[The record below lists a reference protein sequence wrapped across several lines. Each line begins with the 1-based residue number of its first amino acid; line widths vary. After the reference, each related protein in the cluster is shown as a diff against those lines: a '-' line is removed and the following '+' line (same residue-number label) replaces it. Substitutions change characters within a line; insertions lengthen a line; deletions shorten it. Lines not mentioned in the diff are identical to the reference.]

1 MRISNS
7 VKIMLAVVLVLL
19 AVRIALPPVMVWYV
33 NSLLEKQEGISGQVQ
48 DIDLALWR
56 GGYVIKQIEINQ
68 LNDEGEL
75 PLFSAERIDIRLSWA
90 ALADGEIVSTMA
102 FHQPVIMALDR
113 ADQED
118 ITEDAVLDERTWI
131 GLANNLTLFSI
142 DKLAIHD
149 GRIEFNAI
157 AQDLLGELILSNVE
171 GEVVNLHN
179 NAQSELLTELDFS
192 GTVAKQTPF
201 IITGKFN
208 PNVKLPMFDI
218 NMKMDRIPAAETA
231 DIIKIY
237 APFDVE
243 AGEFELATELASDKG
258 RLNGY
263 VKFGI
268 YDLKIFSWK
277 EDVVKDVI
285 KGDGNPLQIFVEGI
299 SAMLATLLENSKH
312 NLIATRIPV
321 SGDFN
326 EPDISR
332 LKALAGLLRNA
343 FIEAYQLNLED
354 IIDFSSV
361 ADEEPDAA
369 KN

>member
-1 MRISNS
+1 MRLSNS

-19 AVRIALPPVMVWYV
+19 AVRVALPPVMVWYV
-33 NSLLEKQEGISGQVQ
+33 NSLLEKQDGISGQVQ

-68 LNDEGEL
+68 LNDKGEL
-75 PLFSAERIDIRLSWA
+75 PLFSAERIDIQLSWA

-113 ADQED
+113 AGQED

-131 GLANNLTLFSI
+131 GLANNLTPFSI
-142 DKLAIHD
+142 DKLSIHD

-157 AQDLLGELILSNVE
+157 AQDLLGELVLSKVE
-171 GEVVNLHN
+171 GEIVNLHN
-179 NAQSELLTELDFS
+179 DAQSELLTEVDIS

-201 IITGKFN
+201 IINGKFN

-218 NMKMDRIPAAETA
+218 NMKMDRIPTAETA

-268 YDLKIFSWK
+268 YNLKIFSWK

-285 KGDGNPLQIFVEGI
+285 EGDENPLQIFVEGI
-299 SAMLATLLENSKH
+299 SAMLATLLENSKQ
-312 NLIATRIPV
+312 NLIATRIPI
-321 SGDFN
+321 SGDFS

-343 FIEAYQLNLED
+343 FIEAYKLNLED

-361 ADEEPDAA
+361 AEKEQETE

>member
-68 LNDEGEL
+68 LNDKGEL
-75 PLFSAERIDIRLSWA
+75 PLFSAERIDIQLSWA

-102 FHQPVIMALDR
+102 FHQPVIMAQDR
-113 ADQED
+113 AGQED

-131 GLANNLTLFSI
+131 GLANNLTPFSI
-142 DKLAIHD
+142 DKLSIHD
-149 GRIEFNAI
+149 GKIEFKAI
-157 AQDLLGELILSNVE
+157 AKDVLGELILSEVE
-171 GEVVNLHN
+171 GEIINLHN
-179 NAQSELLTELDFS
+179 DAKSELLTEVDFS
-192 GTVAKQTPF
+192 GMVARQTPF
-201 IITGKFN
+201 IIQGKFN

-218 NMKMDRIPAAETA
+218 NMKMDRMPAAETA
-231 DIIKIY
+231 NIIKIY

-243 AGEFELATELASDKG
+243 AGEFELATELASDAG

-268 YDLKIFSWK
+268 YNLEIFSWK

-285 KGDGNPLQIFVEGI
+285 EGDENPLQIFVEGV
-299 SAMLATLLENSKH
+299 SAMFATLLENSKQ

-321 SGDFN
+321 SGDFS
-326 EPDISR
+326 EPDVSR

-343 FIEAYQLNLED
+343 FIEAYKLNLED

-361 ADEEPDAA
+361 ADEEQEAE